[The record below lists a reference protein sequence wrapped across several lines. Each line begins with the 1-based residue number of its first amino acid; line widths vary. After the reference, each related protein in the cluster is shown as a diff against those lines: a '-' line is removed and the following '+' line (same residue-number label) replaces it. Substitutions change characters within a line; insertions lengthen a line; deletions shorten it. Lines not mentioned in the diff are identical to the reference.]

1 MVPYRYVWA
10 MNCFILRTGSYPCRL
25 LFLAATMYRA
35 TLGSSNIR
43 EELLVSAASL
53 LSFLKSGVAICTIG
67 VIHLCFGP
75 PDSALSLALFTSLLD
90 LLIFNY
96 RNSVTLHLD
105 SFWSDLPE
113 GRSHGWFFFFF
124 EQWILYICLKLY
136 LDIWC
141 LLWFIIYTM
150 LRSTYLYFYSFPL

>member
-1 MVPYRYVWA
+1 

-43 EELLVSAASL
+43 EEVLVSAASL

-113 GRSHGWFFFFF
+113 GSHGWFFFFF
-124 EQWILYICLKLY
+124 RTVDIICLFKTLPWY
-136 LDIWC
+136 MVSVMIYNIYDVKVNI
-141 LLWFIIYTM
+141 FIFLFFSFIREQK
-150 LRSTYLYFYSFPL
+150 RSTL